1 VSDSGI
7 RIEPATAADVAE
19 ILSFI
24 RALAEYERLADRVV
38 ATEESLRASLFG
50 ERPAAEVVFARAGA
64 DRVGFALF
72 FHSYSTFLGQRGL
85 YLEDLFV
92 KPEHRGRGHGKALLA
107 HLARIAIERG
117 CGRMEWMALEWNAP
131 AIEFY
136 RKLGATTLD
145 DWRFF
150 RLPGGRLRALAA
162 GASSAEE

>member
-1 VSDSGI
+1 VTDSDVQ
-7 RIEPATAADVAE
+7 IEAATAADVPE

-50 ERPAAEVVFARAGA
+50 ERPAAEVVFARAGGE
-64 DRVGFALF
+64 RVAFALF
-72 FHSYSTFLGQRGL
+72 FHSYSTFLGQRGM

-92 KPEHRGRGHGKALLA
+92 KPEHRGRGYGKRLLA
-107 HLARIAIERG
+107 HLAGVALERG
-117 CGRMEWMALEWNAP
+117 CGRLEWMALDWNVS

-136 RKLGATTLD
+136 RKLGAVTLD

-150 RLPGGRLRALAA
+150 RLTGESVRVLAD
-162 GASSAEE
+162 STRSTK